1 VGMYLNSDI
10 SKIDGVMLS
19 PLKVIKV
26 SGGDVFRAIKNDDS
40 GYCGF
45 GEAYFSTVNSGA
57 VKAWK
62 RHREMSLNLVV
73 PSGRIRFVVY
83 DDRQNSGS
91 YGRFGEIILSIDNYY
106 RLTLP
111 PMLWVGFQG
120 VFENTSMLLNIAN
133 IQHRESEAEKKELN
147 EINYDWEFVK

>member
-1 VGMYLNSDI
+1 
-10 SKIDGVMLS
+10 
-19 PLKVIKV
+19 
-26 SGGDVFRAIKNDDS
+26 
-40 GYCGF
+40 
-45 GEAYFSTVNSGA
+45 
-57 VKAWK
+57 
-62 RHREMSLNLVV
+62 MSLNLVV

-120 VFENTSMLLNIAN
+120 VFEHTSMLLNIAN
-133 IQHRESEAEKKELN
+133 IQHRESEAERKELN
-147 EINYDWEFVK
+147 EINYVWEFVR